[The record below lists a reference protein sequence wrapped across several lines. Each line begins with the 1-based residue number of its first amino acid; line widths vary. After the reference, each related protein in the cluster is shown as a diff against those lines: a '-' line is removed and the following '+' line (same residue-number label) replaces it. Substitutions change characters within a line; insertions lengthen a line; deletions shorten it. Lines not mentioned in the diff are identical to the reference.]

1 MQMLSSR
8 QFAVI
13 ATVIEYLYE
22 HLDQQPSLD
31 DVASHMNL
39 SPSYIQ
45 RQFQHI
51 YPNNLQVEGCL
62 IFLDYLFELLFH
74 V

>member
-13 ATVIEYLYE
+13 ATIIEYLYE
-22 HLDQQPSLD
+22 HLDQQPSLE
-31 DVASHMNL
+31 DVAKYMDL

-45 RQFQHI
+45 RLRSLCNI
-51 YPNNLQVEGCL
+51 
-62 IFLDYLFELLFH
+62 
-74 V
+74 